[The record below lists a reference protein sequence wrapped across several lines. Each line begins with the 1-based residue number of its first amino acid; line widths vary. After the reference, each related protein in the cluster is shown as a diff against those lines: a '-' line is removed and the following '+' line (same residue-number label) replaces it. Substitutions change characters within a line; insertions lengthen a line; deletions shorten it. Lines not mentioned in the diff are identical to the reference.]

1 VKDIFGYGVEASAV
15 PCWTK
20 QLPADKKPAVS
31 FVSWQYA
38 SFLPAV
44 VLLYWR
50 VPWRGRIF
58 LLLAASYF
66 FYGMW
71 DARFLALLLTTTVV
85 DFFGVLAIAGRRESA
100 AKVIGIGLLPL
111 GWLLGCVA
119 LNSTQAMVAKWIPL
133 AAALFPIVYG
143 SLYQLLWRLPVGKQ
157 RRAFLVLSIGSNL
170 SVLGVFKYFNF
181 FASSLAA
188 LLSKIG
194 WNPGWTLLHII
205 LPVGISFYTFQS
217 ISYAVD
223 VYRGIARPSH
233 DFFTFAAFVSF
244 FPQLVAGPIERANDL
259 LPQLQ
264 KPATFDPANVH
275 RGLRLILVG
284 LFKKLFVADNCALLA
299 NYAFDAKTTLNGQWA
314 LIGVLAFAFQIYG
327 DFSGYT
333 DIARGSARLLGI
345 HLNWNFNFPY
355 FAPSPSD
362 FWRRWHMT
370 LSAWFRDYVYIPLG
384 GNRHGEVKTLRN
396 LWITMLLAGL
406 WHGAS
411 WTFVMWGGY
420 YAALL
425 ALYRFVPGLGRFAE
439 ASQPSRGRLAL
450 GVVLMSAFTL
460 IGWAIFRSKDVAQL
474 AGWFAAFGNWQSAA
488 NVDWVKPGVWL
499 LLHTAPLLLLQAAT
513 WKARDEVEFARFAW
527 PVRGLGYTLIFLLV
541 TSSAV
546 TDVDF
551 IYFQF

>member
-1 VKDIFGYGVEASAV
+1 
-15 PCWTK
+15 
-20 QLPADKKPAVS
+20 VS
-31 FVSWQYA
+31 FVSWQFA
-38 SFLPAV
+38 LFLPAV

-50 VPWRGRIF
+50 LPWRGRIF

-85 DFFGVLAIAGRRESA
+85 DFFGALAISGRRESA
-100 AKVIGIGLLPL
+100 ARVIGVGLLPP

-119 LNSTQAMVAKWIPL
+119 CAPARAGVAKWILL
-133 AAALFPIVYG
+133 AAALFPVVYG
-143 SLYQLLWRLPVGKQ
+143 MLYQWLWRLPVEKQ

-170 SVLGVFKYFNF
+170 SVLGFFKYASF
-181 FASSLAA
+181 FAGSLAA
-188 LLSKIG
+188 LLAKIG
-194 WNPGWTLLHII
+194 WHPGWTLLHII

-223 VYRGIARPSH
+223 VYRGVAKPSR

-264 KPATFDPANVH
+264 KPVAFDPANLH
-275 RGLRLILVG
+275 RGLRLILIG
-284 LFKKLFVADNCALLA
+284 LFKKVFVADNCALLA
-299 NYAFDAKTTLNGQWA
+299 NYTFDARTPLNGQWA
-314 LIGVLAFAFQIYG
+314 LLGVLALAFQIYG

-333 DIARGSARLLGI
+333 DMARGAARLLGI

-384 GNRHGEVKTLRN
+384 GNRHGALKTFRN

-411 WTFVMWGGY
+411 WTFVMWGGF

-425 ALYRFVPGLGRFAE
+425 TLYRIVPALGRFAE
-439 ASQPSRGRLAL
+439 SAKPSRGRFTV
-450 GVVLMSAFTL
+450 GVMLMFASTL
-460 IGWAIFRSKDVAQL
+460 VGWAIFRSKDQAQL
-474 AGWFAAFGNWQSAA
+474 TGWFAAFANWNPATT
-488 NVDWVKPGVWL
+488 VDWVKPFAWL
-499 LLHTAPLLLLQAAT
+499 LLHTVPLLLLQAAT
-513 WKARDEVEFARFAW
+513 WKARDEVEVTRFPW
-527 PVRGLGYTLIFLLV
+527 LVRGLAYALLFLLV
-541 TSSAV
+541 ASSATSHV
-546 TDVDF
+546 EF

>member
-1 VKDIFGYGVEASAV
+1 
-15 PCWTK
+15 
-20 QLPADKKPAVS
+20 VS

-38 SFLPAV
+38 LFLPTV

-50 VPWRGRIF
+50 LPWRGRIF
-58 LLLAASYF
+58 LLLAGSYF

-85 DFFGVLAIAGRRESA
+85 DYFGALAIAGRKESA

-111 GWLLGCVA
+111 AWLLGCA
-119 LNSTQAMVAKWIPL
+119 ACNPARAAVAKWILL

-143 SLYQLLWRLPVGKQ
+143 LLYHLLWRLPVGKQ

-170 SVLGVFKYFNF
+170 SVLVFFKYFNF
-181 FASSLAA
+181 FAGSLAT
-188 LLSKIG
+188 LLTKLG

-223 VYRGIARPSH
+223 VYRGIAKPSH

-244 FPQLVAGPIERANDL
+244 FPQLIAGPIERANDL

-264 KPATFDPANVH
+264 KPAVFDPANIH

-284 LFKKLFVADNCALLA
+284 LFKKVFVADNCALLA
-299 NYAFDAKTTLNGQWA
+299 NYTFDAKTPLNGQWA
-314 LIGVLAFAFQIYG
+314 VLGVLAFAFQIYG

-384 GNRHGEVKTLRN
+384 GNRHGTLKMFRN

-425 ALYRFVPGLGRFAE
+425 TLYRVVPGLNRFAE
-439 ASQPSRGRLAL
+439 ASKLSRGRLAV
-450 GVVLMSAFTL
+450 GAMLMFAFTL
-460 IGWAIFRSKDVAQL
+460 VGWAIFRSKDLAQL
-474 AGWFAAFGNWQSAA
+474 TGWFAAFANWNAA
-488 NVDWVKPGVWL
+488 TTVDWVKPFAWL
-499 LLHTAPLLLLQAAT
+499 LLHTVPLLLLQAAT

-527 PVRGLGYTLIFLLV
+527 PVRGLAYTLLFLLV
-541 TSSAV
+541 ASSAAN
-546 TDVDF
+546 DVEF